1 MSFMIYVLLRI
12 KPGFRIYA
20 YIYIRIYAY
29 IYICIYIYVY
39 IYIYIRLYDVI
50 NLDRL
55 VIVDMM
61 FDQKEE
67 RFQENQIN

>member
-1 MSFMIYVLLRI
+1 MNE
-12 KPGFRIYA
+12 
-20 YIYIRIYAY
+20 YIYRG
-29 IYICIYIYVY
+29 
-39 IYIYIRLYDVI
+39 LYDVI

-67 RFQENQIN
+67 RFQENQIKEFSRT